1 MKLPLREPISP
12 RNVYFNHKT
21 NTVHLLM
28 PIMSGS
34 EIGLDNTCKSVYSLQ
49 EFFGLLG
56 ANQQSTAAGTLED
69 YKAALEFDLKY
80 MSVSEEK
87 VLKEQRLSQIMT
99 YLSILKQIQQNKL
112 ITKPLL
118 QAFPLYPEPL
128 EMLMQA
134 ADANLHSIILRPENQ
149 DLMLRTTAIV
159 PAFSA
164 NHSYMENGHVIRQD
178 SLLGDTLRQRYQ
190 SVSFTPKSQEAL
202 IARIALNR
210 AGLPVDFVAIKA
222 QLITE
227 IETYL
232 GIEVNFEQT
241 QGNRYA
247 PSVPM
252 NQPYLDEELVINA
265 DNPASTEAYVKG
277 LIQYCT
283 PNLFDNVE
291 GSPFYMVHNN
301 EQLSIL
307 TQFFLA
313 ELNIASSAQGITEAN
328 FGQILET
335 DVQLIKDLAQAVKEA
350 LEHSTPVEE
359 ALITYV
365 NQHEDRFKLKTL
377 IPENSIPTLKERFK
391 SHWEQIKASPHFDE
405 FMLLSDT
412 PGYFVTHQNYIA
424 THFANFLQT
433 GFFDEVK
440 NPSTQAF
447 LQAMQQDFDTVDKPN
462 NVVPHKNDHI
472 NAAVKEIDIDLSTMD
487 KAALQA
493 LYEDINTYPK
503 ALKESLLTQFKQERP
518 DFKPQIDAKQFLQH
532 VAYGQQAEAEALL
545 EKDPEL
551 AQELLKAADIPFTD
565 YSGRTFTCTAYEYA
579 YWAKDAH
586 MQRML
591 EKYIRQDEAT
601 RLDILHRVQ
610 TIEEPMNPIAA
621 DGFLA
626 PPRLKGLCYTT
637 QDKAGNIINHR
648 DAHFDLT
655 PLISALKHYVSE
667 FDKIE
672 NKTEADWERLEKI
685 WVEVVGMAQ
694 RMVPAHIAHEYC
706 HPDRSFKDITQNIAL
721 LDASNPANLK
731 RGLKFHNGE
740 TGNDE
745 LWFTP
750 NSHVVDSGLGFSIA
764 IWRGAAARHQW
775 WAVRAGGGV
784 AAWAGRVDAVALTT
798 IDEARTND
806 CRQSLN
812 NLNQPLTAQTTP
824 THGT

>member
-1 MKLPLREPISP
+1 
-12 RNVYFNHKT
+12 
-21 NTVHLLM
+21 
-28 PIMSGS
+28 MSGS

-56 ANQQSTAAGTLED
+56 ANQQNTAVGTLED

-80 MSVSEEK
+80 MPASEEK
-87 VLKEQRLSQIMT
+87 ALKEQRLQQIMT

-128 EMLMQA
+128 EILMQA
-134 ADANLHSIILRPENQ
+134 VDANLHSIILRPKVQ
-149 DLMLRTTAIV
+149 DNMLRTTAIA

-164 NHSYMENGHVIRQD
+164 NHDHIENGQVIPQA

-202 IARIALNR
+202 IAHIVSSRT
-210 AGLPVDFVAIKA
+210 GLPVDFVAIKD

-232 GIEVNFEQT
+232 GIKVSFEQT
-241 QGNRYA
+241 QSNQAQRAAGST

-252 NQPYLDEELVINA
+252 NQPYLDEQLAIDG
-265 DNPASTEAYVKG
+265 DNPATTEAYVKG

-291 GSPFYMVHNN
+291 GSPFYALHNN

-313 ELNIASSAQGITEAN
+313 ELNIASSAQSITAAN

-335 DVQLIKDLAQAVKEA
+335 DAQLIKDLAQAVKDA
-350 LEHSTPVEE
+350 LEHSAPVEE
-359 ALITYV
+359 ALIKYV
-365 NQHEDRFKLKTL
+365 TQHKDRFELKNL
-377 IPENSIPTLKERFK
+377 IPEDSIPTLKERFK

-412 PGYFVTHQNYIA
+412 PGYFFSHQNCIA
-424 THFANFLQT
+424 VHFSNFLQT

-440 NPSTQAF
+440 NPATQAF
-447 LQAMQQDFDTVDKPN
+447 LHAMQQDFDTVDKPN

-472 NAAVKEIDIDLSTMD
+472 NATVKEIDIDLSTMD

-532 VAYGQQAEAEALL
+532 VAYGQQEEAEALL
-545 EKDPEL
+545 KSDPEL

-610 TIEEPMNPIAA
+610 TIEEPMHPTAA

-626 PPRLKGLCYTT
+626 PPKPKGLCYTT

-667 FDKIE
+667 FNKIK
-672 NKTEADWERLEKI
+672 NKTEADWERLDKI
-685 WVEVVGMAQ
+685 WVEIVGMAQ

-706 HPDRSFKDITQNIAL
+706 HPDRSFEDITKNIAL

-731 RGLKFHNGE
+731 RRLKFYNGE
-740 TGNDE
+740 TGNDDV
-745 LWFTP
+745 WFTP
-750 NSHVVDSGLGFSIA
+750 GSHSVDSGLGFSIGILRA
-764 IWRGAAARHQW
+764 SGWPCTRVRKAR
-775 WAVRAGGGV
+775 A
-784 AAWAGRVDAVALTT
+784 RVDSDALTS
-798 IDEARTND
+798 IDKVRTND
-806 CRQSLN
+806 CKQSLN
-812 NLNQPLTAQTTP
+812 NLNQPLAVQTTP
-824 THGT
+824 TRGT